1 MPVNIDQVPKPIAG
15 LTAFKVAFGEQTV
28 WLAPATAGDGNG
40 FTNMFKV
47 LEDVAHTPL
56 EIVQTIVLVPVIKL
70 LTVEMFNVGVVMV
83 EPPAITVH
91 KPVPTVG
98 ALPVSVELAVQRF

>member
-28 WLAPATAGDGNG
+28 WSAPATAGDGNG

-56 EIVQTIVLVPVIKL
+56 EIVQTKVFVPVNKL
-70 LTVEMFNVGVVMV
+70 VTKELFSVGVVTLD
-83 EPPAITVH
+83 PPAITVH

-98 ALPVSVELAVQRF
+98 ALPVRVEFDAQRF